1 MLATSASVS
10 TLGLLAG
17 LPGTSLSW
25 LQTVE
30 TLTTPSLLLL
40 KVGRSFPNN
49 PFPIPQVPHYLIGPR
64 VYFVAIETE
73 WTHVAANLDVGGDDI
88 INIIAV
94 KREDAVSETGD
105 LLIDNVQVRKKLCQQ
120 RLTVYVYSSKLKY
133 YFCVEQFFSEECKFN
148 RHLADSML
156 YDREL
161 GTFVKIEVD
170 PLENLLGRSS
180 KRNGSLKFSSFL
192 I

>member
-49 PFPIPQVPHYLIGPR
+49 PFPILQVPHYLIGPR

-94 KREDAVSETGD
+94 KREDAVSETGN
-105 LLIDNVQVRKKLCQQ
+105 LLIDNVQVRIEINQQ
-120 RLTVYVYSSKLKY
+120 
-133 YFCVEQFFSEECKFN
+133 
-148 RHLADSML
+148 HLPVFIMYIL
-156 YDREL
+156 Q
-161 GTFVKIEVD
+161 
-170 PLENLLGRSS
+170 N
-180 KRNGSLKFSSFL
+180 
-192 I
+192 

>member
-49 PFPIPQVPHYLIGPR
+49 PFPILQVPHYLIGPR

-94 KREDAVSETGD
+94 KREDAVSETGN
-105 LLIDNVQVRKKLCQQ
+105 LLIDNVQVRIEINQQ
-120 RLTVYVYSSKLKY
+120 
-133 YFCVEQFFSEECKFN
+133 
-148 RHLADSML
+148 HLPVFIMYIL
-156 YDREL
+156 QNWNVL
-161 GTFVKIEVD
+161 FV
-170 PLENLLGRSS
+170 LN
-180 KRNGSLKFSSFL
+180 SFL
-192 I
+192 VKNVSSIDIWPIRCCTTESWEHL